1 MIAWALR
8 KLVSTNRSGPA
19 CCNTAFTHFLSP
31 RLLRSGFG
39 RLHTLFCTDLSPSQ
53 GLYLRSNLFEGVT
66 RGTIAS
72 GLSALTYELYCIST
86 HCLIFPLTPF
96 RNLKQKKKIFF
107 LNSFCEFL
115 YEHRSLVHHP

>member
-39 RLHTLFCTDLSPSQ
+39 RLHTLFCTDLSPS
-53 GLYLRSNLFEGVT
+53 
-66 RGTIAS
+66 RGRIAEP
-72 GLSALTYELYCIST
+72 GDTFST
-86 HCLIFPLTPF
+86 
-96 RNLKQKKKIFF
+96 
-107 LNSFCEFL
+107 
-115 YEHRSLVHHP
+115 SLVCTRMVLKSISSVIA